1 MNGTTYPSPGAH
13 TLPSGTRRLLV
24 EGSACDTSP
33 FPLAQQPLIAHI
45 SPETATWA

>member
-24 EGSACDTSP
+24 AGCAVGTP
-33 FPLAQQPLIAHI
+33 PLPLTYQLLLANI